1 MVQKDL
7 ANTLRE
13 IGAKGSAAFYQG
25 PIAEKFAAYMK
36 AQGGLIDQKDLAAI
50 RANEDPAIKIN
61 YKGIDVYECPPNSQG
76 FVMLQALNILEG
88 MNVRYMRHNSAP
100 YLHAVTE
107 SLKLAFADRNKYVA
121 DPKFTPNIPMRQM
134 LSKEY
139 AAMRR
144 ALDRS
149 GQGDR
154 RRGAVRQSHPADR
167 SAALRRASR
176 GWRMRVRSRRRT
188 TVITGEEN
196 GHTTY
201 LAVVDKDRNMVSVTS
216 SLLSLFGSGHVV
228 EGAGF
233 MLNNRMAYYGLDED
247 DVNVL
252 RPGKRVRQTINP
264 ALALKDGKPYMVFGT
279 PGADTQPQAQMQFF
293 LNVAEFGMNVQQA
306 LEQDY
311 IVSTSFK
318 SSYYPHAAEGKLQVP
333 ATIAEARARR
343 ARGDGPQARHPQRAR
358 RRLGEGDRHSSAHR
372 RVDGRRQPDARQL
385 RDGVL
390 KVPGASC
397 LVPRAGAKCRVHSH
411 RCHRVAAFSRVRTRS
426 RTGRPAHVRRARP
439 RGRRRSSTE
448 LTAAVNADR
457 SDAARWGRLAMGL
470 EANGLLVQA
479 AANYEVAVGLDG
491 SEPRWRY
498 QLALLKARRGEVDA
512 ALADLDRV
520 VQLAPGYAPA
530 RWKQGLWWLDR
541 GDTAKAQAAF
551 RSGREGRAERI
562 PPATP
567 VWRSFTCRSARTRRL
582 PPRLKHCSPLI
593 RAIVTRCNCW
603 ARPTGVSAANRMR
616 ALPSP
621 SVRPDNRRGPIPGPT
636 RSASTGAAS
645 PRC

>member
-1 MVQKDL
+1 MRRYALLTVSLVSLLSVSPLAQTSTWRPVVLSDNGMIASGHALASEAGIRVLKSGGNAIDAAVAAWAVQGLTEPEMTGLGGDMFMLIYLAKTGEVKFINGTGVAPMAATVDFYKGKGGLPSDGILSVSVPGAVAGAELAAKTYGTKPLAELMAPAAELAEKGFPITESLAGAIRGSAKKFSPSARAIWYNGDTPKGFGDRVVQRDL

-13 IGAKGSAAFYQG
+13 IGAKGSGAFYQG

-121 DPKFTPNIPMRQM
+121 DPKFTPNIPMREM

-139 AAMRR
+139 AAIRR
-144 ALDRS
+144 ALIDPDKAID
-149 GQGDR
+149 GEAPFGNP
-154 RRGAVRQSHPADR
+154 RQPAT
-167 SAALRRASR
+167 SSQQPIAYA
-176 GWRMRVRSRRRT
+176 GPQPVPG
-188 TVITGEEN
+188 TVITAEEN

-306 LEQDY
+306 LEREY

-318 SSYYPHAAEGKLQVP
+318 SSYFPHDADGKLQVP
-333 ATIAEARARR
+333 ATLPKHVLDELAAMGHKLDIRNV
-343 ARGDGPQARHPQRAR
+343 RGVGSVKAIVIHPRT
-358 RRLGEGDRHSSAHR
+358 
-372 RVDGRRQPDARQL
+372 
-385 RDGVL
+385 GVL
-390 KVPGASC
+390 
-397 LVPRAGAKCRVHSH
+397 
-411 RCHRVAAFSRVRTRS
+411 
-426 RTGRPAHVRRARP
+426 
-439 RGRRRSSTE
+439 
-448 LTAAVNADR
+448 
-457 SDAARWGRLAMGL
+457 MG
-470 EANGLLVQA
+470 
-479 AANYEVAVGLDG
+479 
-491 SEPRWRY
+491 
-498 QLALLKARRGEVDA
+498 
-512 ALADLDRV
+512 
-520 VQLAPGYAPA
+520 
-530 RWKQGLWWLDR
+530 
-541 GDTAKAQAAF
+541 
-551 RSGREGRAERI
+551 
-562 PPATP
+562 
-567 VWRSFTCRSARTRRL
+567 
-582 PPRLKHCSPLI
+582 
-593 RAIVTRCNCW
+593 
-603 ARPTGVSAANRMR
+603 GVS
-616 ALPSP
+616 
-621 SVRPDNRRGPIPGPT
+621 PT
-636 RSASTGAAS
+636 RDSYVMAY
-645 PRC
+645 

>member
-1 MVQKDL
+1 MRRYALLTVSLVSILTVSPLAQTSTWRPVVLSDNGMIASGHALASEAGLRVLKSGGNAIDAAVAAWAVQGLTEPEMTGIGGDMFMLIYLAKTGEVKFINGTGVAPMAATVDFYKGKGGLPSDGILSVSVPGAVAGAELAAKTYGTRPLSELMAPAVELADKGFPITEALAGAIRGSAKKFSPSAKAIWYNGDTPKGFGDRVVQKDL

-25 PIAEKFAAYMK
+25 PVAEKFAAYMK
-36 AQGGLIDQKDLAAI
+36 AQGGLIDQKVLAAI

-121 DPKFTPNIPMRQM
+121 DPKFTPNIPMREM

-139 AAMRR
+139 AAVRR
-144 ALDRS
+144 ALIDPDKAID
-149 GQGDR
+149 GVAPFGNP
-154 RRGAVRQSHPADR
+154 RQPAT
-167 SAALRRASR
+167 SSQQPIAYAGPQPLP
-176 GWRMRVRSRRRT
+176 G
-188 TVITGEEN
+188 TVITAEEN

-311 IVSTSFK
+311 VVSTSFK
-318 SSYYPHAAEGKLQVP
+318 SSYYPHAAEGKLQIP
-333 ATIAEARARR
+333 STIPKHVLDELAAMGHKLDIRNV
-343 ARGDGPQARHPQRAR
+343 RGVGSVKAIVIHPRT
-358 RRLGEGDRHSSAHR
+358 
-372 RVDGRRQPDARQL
+372 
-385 RDGVL
+385 GVL
-390 KVPGASC
+390 
-397 LVPRAGAKCRVHSH
+397 
-411 RCHRVAAFSRVRTRS
+411 
-426 RTGRPAHVRRARP
+426 
-439 RGRRRSSTE
+439 
-448 LTAAVNADR
+448 
-457 SDAARWGRLAMGL
+457 MG
-470 EANGLLVQA
+470 
-479 AANYEVAVGLDG
+479 
-491 SEPRWRY
+491 
-498 QLALLKARRGEVDA
+498 
-512 ALADLDRV
+512 
-520 VQLAPGYAPA
+520 
-530 RWKQGLWWLDR
+530 
-541 GDTAKAQAAF
+541 
-551 RSGREGRAERI
+551 
-562 PPATP
+562 
-567 VWRSFTCRSARTRRL
+567 
-582 PPRLKHCSPLI
+582 
-593 RAIVTRCNCW
+593 
-603 ARPTGVSAANRMR
+603 GVS
-616 ALPSP
+616 
-621 SVRPDNRRGPIPGPT
+621 PT
-636 RSASTGAAS
+636 RDSYVMAY
-645 PRC
+645 

>member
-1 MVQKDL
+1 MRRYALLTASLVALLSVSPIAQTSTWRPVVLSDNGMIASGHALASEAGIRVLKSGGNAVDAAVAAWAVQGLTEPEMTGLGGDMFMLIYLAKTGEVKFINGTGVAPMAATVDFYKGKGGLPSDGILSVSVPGAVAGAELAAKAYGTRPLAELMAPAAELAEKGFPITESLAGAIRGSAKKFSPSARAIWYNGDTPKGFGDRVVQKDL

-121 DPKFTPNIPMRQM
+121 DPKFTPNIPMREL

-139 AAMRR
+139 AALRR
-144 ALDRS
+144 ALIDPDKAID
-149 GQGDR
+149 GEAPFGNP
-154 RRGAVRQSHPADR
+154 RGPATSSQR
-167 SAALRRASR
+167 PIAYA
-176 GWRMRVRSRRRT
+176 GPQPVPG
-188 TVITGEEN
+188 TVITGEGE

-247 DVNVL
+247 DINVL

-306 LEQDY
+306 LEQEY
-311 IVSTSFK
+311 VVSTSFK
-318 SSYYPHAAEGKLQVP
+318 SSYYPHTAEGKLQIP
-333 ATIAEARARR
+333 ATLPKHVLDELAAMGHKLDIRNV
-343 ARGDGPQARHPQRAR
+343 RGVGSVKAIVIHPRT
-358 RRLGEGDRHSSAHR
+358 
-372 RVDGRRQPDARQL
+372 
-385 RDGVL
+385 GVL
-390 KVPGASC
+390 
-397 LVPRAGAKCRVHSH
+397 
-411 RCHRVAAFSRVRTRS
+411 
-426 RTGRPAHVRRARP
+426 
-439 RGRRRSSTE
+439 
-448 LTAAVNADR
+448 
-457 SDAARWGRLAMGL
+457 MG
-470 EANGLLVQA
+470 
-479 AANYEVAVGLDG
+479 
-491 SEPRWRY
+491 
-498 QLALLKARRGEVDA
+498 
-512 ALADLDRV
+512 
-520 VQLAPGYAPA
+520 
-530 RWKQGLWWLDR
+530 
-541 GDTAKAQAAF
+541 
-551 RSGREGRAERI
+551 
-562 PPATP
+562 
-567 VWRSFTCRSARTRRL
+567 
-582 PPRLKHCSPLI
+582 
-593 RAIVTRCNCW
+593 
-603 ARPTGVSAANRMR
+603 GVS
-616 ALPSP
+616 
-621 SVRPDNRRGPIPGPT
+621 PT
-636 RSASTGAAS
+636 RDSYVMAY
-645 PRC
+645 